1 MKKNGFTL
9 LELLAVVVIVAVVG
23 VSAGLAFN
31 NIEDETAEEELMNKY
46 VEIQRAANLY
56 LDLHSSDLE
65 WFIENQIIYY
75 KLADL
80 KNENYITSDLDNPV
94 TGELIDSSYYVEIYV
109 KKDPST
115 LEAYEVSSCIVDR
128 QSTGNVCIADSNG
141 NSKNLTSCCE

>member
-23 VSAGLAFN
+23 VSASLAFN
-31 NIEDETAEEELMNKY
+31 NIEDETADEELTNKY

-56 LDLHSSDLE
+56 LDLHSADLE
-65 WFIENQIIYY
+65 WFIENEVIFY

-94 TGELIDSSYYVEIYV
+94 TGGLISSNYYVKIYI
-109 KKDPST
+109 KREPTSYN
-115 LEAYEVSSCIVDR
+115 AYEVSSCIIDR
-128 QSTGNVCIADSNG
+128 KPSQDVCIADYMG
-141 NSKNLTSCCE
+141 NYKETARCCE